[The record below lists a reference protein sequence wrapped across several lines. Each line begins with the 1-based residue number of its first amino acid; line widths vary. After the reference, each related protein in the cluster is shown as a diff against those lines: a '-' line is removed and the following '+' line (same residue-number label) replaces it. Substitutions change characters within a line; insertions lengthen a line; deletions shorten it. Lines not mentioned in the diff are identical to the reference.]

1 MKPVLL
7 DFPMPIITP
16 RLILRPPKIGDG
28 IALNEAILES
38 FDNLHRFM
46 HWAKEKP
53 SIADSEEYV
62 KLSVVNW
69 ALKKN
74 EEPYLPLYIFNK
86 ITNQFIGATGYHH
99 YHWDIP
105 SVEIGYWIRKSCA
118 KQGFMSEA
126 INALTQYAFKQL
138 FVKRITIT
146 CDDDNFSSKNIA
158 ERLGYML
165 EGTLKF
171 HRRKPVTDELS
182 NTLVYAR
189 YDLSDLPNLEVK
201 WGDDE

>member
-16 RLILRPPKIGDG
+16 RLILRAPKIGDG
-28 IALNEAILES
+28 ITLNEAVLES

-53 SIADSEEYV
+53 TIADSEEHV
-62 KLSVVNW
+62 KSSIANW
-69 ALKKN
+69 ELKKN

-99 YHWDIP
+99 YDWNIP
-105 SVEIGYWIRKSCA
+105 SVETGYWIRQSCA

-138 FVKRITIT
+138 LVKRITIT

-158 ERLGYML
+158 ERFGICWKGHLNFT
-165 EGTLKF
+165 E
-171 HRRKPVTDELS
+171 E
-182 NTLVYAR
+182 
-189 YDLSDLPNLEVK
+189 
-201 WGDDE
+201 